1 MVQAIVD
8 SHPWRHEM
16 SIEIGGGMGLL
27 PLVGFL
33 LVIVFWGLIITAL
46 VLGIRWLI
54 RADRRSQLPPP
65 ATMDPLEVLRHRY
78 AKGEIDEEEFDRRR
92 KTLTGG

>member
-1 MVQAIVD
+1 MHV
-8 SHPWRHEM
+8 EF
-16 SIEIGGGMGLL
+16 GGGLGLIS
-27 PLVGFL
+27 LVGFL
-33 LVIVFWGLIITAL
+33 VVIVFWGLIIAAL

-54 RADRRSQLPPP
+54 RADRRGQLPPP
-65 ATMDPLEVLRHRY
+65 PATPDPLEVLRHRY

>member
-1 MVQAIVD
+1 MNIEFGAGLGL
-8 SHPWRHEM
+8 M
-16 SIEIGGGMGLL
+16 S
-27 PLVGFL
+27 LVGFL
-33 LVIVFWGLIITAL
+33 IVVVFWGLIIAAL

-54 RADRRSQLPPP
+54 RADRRGQLPPPP

>member
-1 MVQAIVD
+1 
-8 SHPWRHEM
+8 M
-16 SIEIGGGMGLL
+16 SIELGGMGLV

-33 LVIVFWGLIITAL
+33 VVIVFWGLIITAL

-54 RADRRSQLPPP
+54 RADRRGQIPPPP
-65 ATMDPLEVLRHRY
+65 ATPDPLEVLRHRY

>member
-1 MVQAIVD
+1 
-8 SHPWRHEM
+8 M
-16 SIEIGGGMGLL
+16 SIDFAGGFGLVS
-27 PLVGFL
+27 LVGFL
-33 LVIVFWGLIITAL
+33 VVIVFWGLIIAAL

-54 RADRRSQLPPP
+54 RADRRGQLPPP
-65 ATMDPLEVLRHRY
+65 PATPDPLEVLRHRY

>member
-1 MVQAIVD
+1 VD
-8 SHPWRHEM
+8 
-16 SIEIGGGMGLL
+16 IAFGGLGLVSL
-27 PLVGFL
+27 FGFL
-33 LVIVFWGLIITAL
+33 IVFVFWGLIITAL

-54 RADRRSQLPPP
+54 RADRRGQVPPPP

-92 KTLTGG
+92 KTLTSS

>member
-1 MVQAIVD
+1 MN
-8 SHPWRHEM
+8 
-16 SIEIGGGMGLL
+16 IELGGGMGLVS
-27 PLVGFL
+27 LVGFL
-33 LVIVFWGLIITAL
+33 LVFVFWGLIIAAL

-54 RADRRSQLPPP
+54 RADRRGQLPPPPPP

>member
-1 MVQAIVD
+1 V
-8 SHPWRHEM
+8 
-16 SIEIGGGMGLL
+16 SIDFAGGFGLVS
-27 PLVGFL
+27 LVGFL
-33 LVIVFWGLIITAL
+33 IVIVFWGLVIAAL

-54 RADRRSQLPPP
+54 RADRRGQLPPP
-65 ATMDPLEVLRHRY
+65 PATPDPLEVLRHRY

>member
-1 MVQAIVD
+1 VN
-8 SHPWRHEM
+8 
-16 SIEIGGGMGLL
+16 IEFGGGFGLI

-33 LVIVFWGLIITAL
+33 VVVVFWGLIIAAL

-54 RADRRSQLPPP
+54 RADRRSQLQAPP
-65 ATMDPLEVLRHRY
+65 ATPDPLEVLRHRY
-78 AKGEIDEEEFDRRR
+78 AKGEIDEEEYERRR

>member
-1 MVQAIVD
+1 MDIAF
-8 SHPWRHEM
+8 
-16 SIEIGGGMGLL
+16 GGLGLVSL
-27 PLVGFL
+27 FGFVV
-33 LVIVFWGLIITAL
+33 VIVFWGLIITAL

-54 RADRRSQLPPP
+54 RADRRGQQPP
-65 ATMDPLEVLRHRY
+65 AAATPDPLEVLRHRY